1 MTRPA
6 LVVSA
11 ALLGGVALAGC
22 ASTPDAQGAP
32 MLREAYA
39 DAFLVGVALNE
50 RQVAELGAAP
60 LVAQF
65 NAATPENVMKWERI
79 HPAPGVY
86 DWGGADAFVDFAEAH
101 GLSVT
106 GHTLVWHS
114 QTPDWVFEDEG
125 GAPLSREALL
135 ARMER
140 HISAVVGRY
149 RGRVAGWDVV
159 NEALDGSG
167 DGSLR
172 DSPWRRI
179 IGDDYVAHAFRFA
192 HAADPDAALYYND
205 YALVNPEKRAG
216 AVRLVRGL
224 LDAGVPVTGIGIQG
238 HWSMDWPVPARL
250 DSTIRELAVLGDVVV
265 SELDIDV
272 LPDPGNAQS
281 ADVSRSEEGTSALDP
296 YPDGL
301 PADAQQRLADRYA
314 EVFRVLHR
322 HRNAISRVTFWG
334 LTDGDSWRNDWPV
347 RGRTNHPLLFDRA
360 GRPKPAFDA
369 VMQVAE

>member
-6 LVVSA
+6 LALSA
-11 ALLGGVALAGC
+11 VLLGGVALGGC

-32 MLREAYA
+32 TLREAYA
-39 DAFLVGVALNE
+39 DAFLVGVALNA
-50 RQVAELGAAP
+50 RQVTEPGATP
-60 LVAQF
+60 LVPQF
-65 NAATPENVMKWERI
+65 NAATPENVMKWEVI

-86 DWGGADAFVDFAEAH
+86 DWGGADAFVDYAEAH

-114 QTPDWVFEDEG
+114 QTPAWVFEDEG
-125 GAPLSREALL
+125 GAALSREALL
-135 ARMER
+135 ARMEE

-149 RGRVAGWDVV
+149 RGRVDGWDVV

-192 HAADPDAALYYND
+192 HAADPDARLYYND

-216 AVRLVRGL
+216 AIRLVRGL
-224 LDAGVPVTGIGIQG
+224 LDAGVPITGIGIQG
-238 HWSMDWPVPARL
+238 HMTMDWPAPARL

-281 ADVSRSEEGTSALDP
+281 ADVSRSEDGTPALDP
-296 YPDGL
+296 YRDGL

-322 HRNAISRVTFWG
+322 HRGAISRVTFWG

-360 GRPKPAFDA
+360 GRPKPAFEA
-369 VMQVAE
+369 VIGVAE